1 MLSQDLLDAVIRQT
15 EQSVIDDALLARLRS
30 AHPGAHFT
38 ACMDDDIA
46 ANAKPVATRPG
57 FNLYLVN
64 SSDHCLALTNDLD
77 AASGIVLAEIIPD

>member
-1 MLSQDLLDAVIRQT
+1 MISQDLLDAVICQT

-38 ACMDDDIA
+38 ACMDDDIV

-64 SSDHCLALTNDLD
+64 SSDHCLALTNDT
-77 AASGIVLAEIIPD
+77 ASATGILVAQGR